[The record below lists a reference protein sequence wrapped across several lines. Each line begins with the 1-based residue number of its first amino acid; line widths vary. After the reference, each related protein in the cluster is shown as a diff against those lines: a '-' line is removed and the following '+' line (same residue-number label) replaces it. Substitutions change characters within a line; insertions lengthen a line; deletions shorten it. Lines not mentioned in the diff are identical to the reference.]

1 MSDPEQ
7 HRSRLHVTPAARQ
20 AVLALRAARGEAV
33 MFVQSAGCCAGS
45 VPMCFPDGEF
55 AVGEHDTLV
64 GTVVGCRFFIDD
76 RLDAA
81 WNHPDVE
88 LDVAPGQPEGFSLAA
103 GPGQR
108 FISRPVSSI
117 PHQDDLALG
126 TAGFDMGERLR
137 GLLEPVDPVD
147 DGT

>member
-1 MSDPEQ
+1 MSEPSE
-7 HRSRLHVTPAARQ
+7 RGTRLHVTAAARQ
-20 AVLALRAARGEAV
+20 AVLALRADRGEAV

-64 GTVVGCRFFIDD
+64 GTVEGCPFFIDD

-88 LDVAPGQPEGFSLAA
+88 LDVAPGRPEGFSLAA
-103 GPGQR
+103 GPDQR
-108 FISRPVSSI
+108 FISRPVPS
-117 PHQDDLALG
+117 PHDLLV
-126 TAGFDMGERLR
+126 R
-137 GLLEPVDPVD
+137 
-147 DGT
+147 

>member
-1 MSDPEQ
+1 MSEQ
-7 HRSRLHVTPAARQ
+7 RVAPTRLHVTPAAVQ
-20 AVLALRAARGEAV
+20 AVLALRAGRGEAV

-64 GTVVGCRFFIDD
+64 GTVEGCPFFIDN

-88 LDVAPGQPEGFSLAA
+88 LDVAPGEPEGFSLAA

-108 FISRPVSSI
+108 FISRPLPS
-117 PHQDDLALG
+117 P
-126 TAGFDMGERLR
+126 R
-137 GLLEPVDPVD
+137 GS
-147 DGT
+147 